1 MKKRAVIFHPA
12 IAPYRIDFFNSLSET
27 FDASFYFEFEDP
39 LEQSFDKEKMRRR
52 LAFMPMFCDLVLWC
66 EKLKIGC
73 VESAEY

>member
-39 LEQSFDKEKMRRR
+39 LEQSFDME
-52 LAFMPMFCDLVLWC
+52 
-66 EKLKIGC
+66 
-73 VESAEY
+73 